1 MEKLTPER
9 EREREEIM
17 YRLYAKCEG
26 DKTYKPVDWNGGRQ
40 VTNLIYATLFTEEEK
55 KTLERVDLAH
65 PDNAEISF
73 EFRKVKMN

>member
-1 MEKLTPER
+1 
-9 EREREEIM
+9 M
-17 YRLYAKCEG
+17 YRLYAKIEG
-26 DKTYKPVDWNGGRQ
+26 DKAYKPVDWNGGTQ

>member
-1 MEKLTPER
+1 MGNRYYIWGDDAIWKLPIKLLQSNMDPR
-9 EREREEIM
+9 E
-17 YRLYAKCEG
+17 LL
-26 DKTYKPVDWNGGRQ
+26 TNGGRQ